1 VLSKVIRHKNANI
14 LVLLAVALLTSASM
28 AYAEPG
34 TRFERGLLWRIDVHG
49 TPPSYVFGTLHTDDD
64 RVLSIPAPARAA
76 FGRSR
81 IVALEV
87 IDDEVSVQRFRA
99 AMVSNDPKLPTLLG
113 VDQFREV
120 DALLREHGIPA
131 ESAYRLKPWAALLL
145 LTQPLGTTAFTLD
158 NFLALQARDQKK
170 QIVALETVD
179 EQIAAF
185 EGIPEDT
192 QLALLRHIQS
202 QHAEI
207 QAAIFPMIN
216 AYLARDLAALYRI
229 NAEAMEG
236 DANIARHNEI
246 FLECVLY
253 DRSER
258 FARHLG
264 PVFREGG
271 VFAAFGAMHL
281 YGARGVL
288 GLLERQGFRVRR
300 IY

>member
-1 VLSKVIRHKNANI
+1 VNKTIHCRNAKF
-14 LVLLAVALLTSASM
+14 LVVLAVAFLTAAPM
-28 AYAEPG
+28 AYSEPG
-34 TRFERGLLWRIDVHG
+34 PRFDRGLLWRIDVHG
-49 TPPSYVFGTLHTDDD
+49 TPPSYIFGTLHTDDD
-64 RVLSIPAPARAA
+64 RVLSIPPPARAA

-87 IDDEVSVQRFRA
+87 IDDEDSVQRFRA
-99 AMVSNDPKLPTLLG
+99 AMVSTDPKLPALLG
-113 VDQFREV
+113 VDQFRQV
-120 DALLREHGIPA
+120 DALLREHGIPI
-131 ESAYRLKPWAALLL
+131 ETAYRLKPWAALLVL
-145 LTQPLGTTAFTLD
+145 VQPLATTAFTLD
-158 NFLALQARDQKK
+158 NFLALQARELKK

-192 QLALLRHIQS
+192 QLALLRHVQS

-246 FLECVLY
+246 FLERVLY
-253 DRSER
+253 DRNER
-258 FARHLG
+258 FAHQLG
-264 PVFREGG
+264 VVIGKGG
-271 VFAAFGAMHL
+271 VFAAFGALHL

-288 GLLERQGFRVRR
+288 SLLERQGFRVRR